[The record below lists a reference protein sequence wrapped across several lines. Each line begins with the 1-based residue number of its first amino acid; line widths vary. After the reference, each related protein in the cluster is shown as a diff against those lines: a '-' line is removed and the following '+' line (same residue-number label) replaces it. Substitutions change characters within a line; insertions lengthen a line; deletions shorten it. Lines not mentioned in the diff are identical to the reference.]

1 MSIIDQQIGLSNKVV
16 NGRDIDIGEMMAK
29 GHAVALSQQRISDEG
44 RKTSGYFSGSIQG
57 GSVDR
62 LNLYPDNNNP
72 FVSVGLDYKGI
83 EDIRPPKP
91 PNPPVKPPPPVEEV
105 KEDDGR

>member
-44 RKTSGYFSGSIQG
+44 RKTSGYFFSQESGT
-57 GSVDR
+57 
-62 LNLYPDNNNP
+62 
-72 FVSVGLDYKGI
+72 I
-83 EDIRPPKP
+83 ETSNDKK
-91 PNPPVKPPPPVEEV
+91 NEKEKAGVKPE
-105 KEDDGR
+105 